1 MPSSLPELTIPPE
14 LAGQTLAAILRRR
27 LPDQSWS
34 QVRKLIAARRVQIDD
49 ALCLDPARRLKEGEV
64 LEVAAKPYPVH
75 RGATVEEL
83 VIRHLDDDVAVVE
96 KASGVSTVR
105 HPAERDWSD
114 KRRELDPT
122 LEDLTQRAIAERLGR
137 PKHTL
142 PRLRIVQRLD
152 KDTSGL
158 VVFAR
163 SIPAERSLGKQFHAH
178 TVLRRYIAIVPGF
191 VRPQTFKSWLVRD
204 RGDGRR
210 GSGKEGQGK
219 IAITHVDVVER
230 LPRHTILLC
239 QLETGRTHQ
248 IRIHLAEAGHPVC
261 GEKVYNRKAGG
272 ETIPDESDA
281 PRLAL
286 HAAELGFEHPTS
298 GKHLEWKMDLPLDL
312 QGFVQRLRSTSTRS

>member
-1 MPSSLPELTIPPE
+1 MPAKSEPIVISAEH
-14 LAGQTLAAILRRR
+14 AGQTLAAVLRKQFSS
-27 LPDQSWS
+27 QSWS
-34 QVRKLIAARRVQIDD
+34 QIRKLIAARRVQIDE
-49 ALCLDPARRLKEGEV
+49 ALCLDPARRLKEGETV
-64 LEVAAKPYPVH
+64 EIMAKPFAVH
-75 RGATVEEL
+75 RGATVEGL
-83 VIRHLDDDVAVVE
+83 VIRHLDDDVVVVE
-96 KASGVSTVR
+96 KTSGVNTVR
-105 HPAERDWSD
+105 HPAERDWND
-114 KRRELDPT
+114 KRRELSPT
-122 LEDLTQRAIAERLGR
+122 LEDLTQRAIAEQLGK

-178 TVLRRYIAIVPGF
+178 SVLRRYVALVPGF
-191 VRPQTFKSWLVRD
+191 VKAQTFRSWLVRD

-219 IAITHVDVVER
+219 LAVTHVEVVER
-230 LPRHTILLC
+230 LRGYTVLNC

-261 GEKVYNRKAGG
+261 GEKVYNRKLG
-272 ETIPDESDA
+272 DEPIADISEA

-286 HAAELGFEHPTS
+286 HAAELGFEHPTT
-298 GKHLEWKMDLPLDL
+298 GEHVHWRMELPFDL
-312 QGFVQRLRSTSTRS
+312 QGMVQRLRSSSTRR